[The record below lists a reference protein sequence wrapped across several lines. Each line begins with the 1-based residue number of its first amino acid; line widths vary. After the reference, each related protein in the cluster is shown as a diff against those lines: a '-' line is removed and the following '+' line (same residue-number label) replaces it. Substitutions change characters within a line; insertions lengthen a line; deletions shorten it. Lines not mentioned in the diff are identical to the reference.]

1 MRTFFDSIRHAH
13 DAVIRARREQ
23 VHKGVQQRKDAE
35 RSERAQQ
42 KQMHVLQPEGEH
54 DLLDER
60 KCERDVDRRRDE
72 RQEEHEQHLRADG
85 RLDLLRR
92 HADLLHDAEAPAV
105 VIALGDLL
113 VVDDE
118 HRRKQEHEPEEKAEE

>member
-1 MRTFFDSIRHAH
+1 MQKESAQAVPVRTFFDSIRHAH

-60 KCERDVDRRRDE
+60 KRERDVDRRRDE
-72 RQEEHEQHLRADG
+72 RQGA
-85 RLDLLRR
+85 
-92 HADLLHDAEAPAV
+92 APAC
-105 VIALGDLL
+105 GWS
-113 VVDDE
+113 
-118 HRRKQEHEPEEKAEE
+118 P

>member
-1 MRTFFDSIRHAH
+1 MWIA
-13 DAVIRARREQ
+13 AVTSGR
-23 VHKGVQQRKDAE
+23 
-35 RSERAQQ
+35 
-42 KQMHVLQPEGEH
+42 
-54 DLLDER
+54 
-60 KCERDVDRRRDE
+60 
-72 RQEEHEQHLRADG
+72 EQHLRADG

-118 HRRKQEHEPEEKAEE
+118 HRRKQEHEPEEKAEEQKAAVRAAQRGIAIGAHIGRVIHVRRLGSGLKRGVAE